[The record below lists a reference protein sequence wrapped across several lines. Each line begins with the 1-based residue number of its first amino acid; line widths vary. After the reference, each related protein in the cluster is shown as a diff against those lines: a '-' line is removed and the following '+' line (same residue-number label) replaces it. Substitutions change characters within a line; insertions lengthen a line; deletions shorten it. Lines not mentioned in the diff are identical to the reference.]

1 MRLRIEIDDHVSRH
15 LDDIARTRLPRARQR
30 MVEEGMRETLP
41 IVIENTPVDTGRT
54 RRAWRTALGQLDGA
68 AGDGPGG
75 SSAGNDTHRN
85 EGHLSRSD
93 GEHQTEIAAGN
104 SVPYVR
110 YLEYGTSKM
119 APFAMVRRA
128 LRRISQRISSLFTL
142 E

>member
-1 MRLRIEIDDHVSRH
+1 
-15 LDDIARTRLPRARQR
+15 
-30 MVEEGMRETLP
+30 MRETLP